1 VPRRPNRPETRNPE
15 VYPVPAPETAAAA
28 DAFGLPAP
36 ELRGARFTGQARR
49 ARLNATAAVFV
60 GLLILIVML
69 ASANTRVAKLDW
81 VIGSTHAAQ
90 ALLR

>member
-1 VPRRPNRPETRNPE
+1 MPRQPNRPETRSPD
-15 VYPVPAPETAAAA
+15 VYRVPAPETAAAA

-36 ELRGARFTGQARR
+36 ELRGVRFTGHARR
-49 ARLNATAAVFV
+49 ARLNATATVFV
-60 GLLILIVML
+60 GLLIFML
-69 ASANTRVAKLDW
+69 ASANTRVAKLDG